1 MAIAQ
6 VSASLSLSIRDVC
19 VIASPKT
26 HVFAPLSTSS
36 FAPIRSTFASGS
48 GSPLLI
54 SRTSHQMKA
63 SSKARMVSIR
73 SEQSSQG
80 GNSLD
85 VWLGRFAMTGFAVAI
100 TVEVVTGKG
109 ILENFGLITPL
120 PTVALGVTGLVGV
133 LTAIFIFQSASKN

>member
-1 MAIAQ
+1 MAIAH

-19 VIASPKT
+19 SIASPTKT
-26 HVFAPLSTSS
+26 HVFSPLPTSN
-36 FAPIRSTFASGS
+36 FAQIRSTFASGS
-48 GSPLLI
+48 GSPLLT
-54 SRTSHQMKA
+54 SRTSPQMKA
-63 SSKARMVSIR
+63 SSKARMMSIR

-80 GNSLD
+80 GSLD